1 MSFVPEFMQ
10 SYVDSARKVQE
21 NWIKSFESV
30 TENAGKKVKLP
41 AISEMDPEKGVDEFF
56 DRWIKAIETQR
67 AMTKKVVGFQVEA
80 TKSAVS
86 KAEAVGGKG
95 REQAAGLLAGA
106 KGDGEGVA
114 AKLEEQ
120 MHQVAETMNEQLRAA
135 KEAVSE
141 LTGVGRNKGEVIAGE
156 LADDGEK
163 AAEKAEEVAHD
174 SAEAAE
180 NAAENSGDQHQ
191 G

>member
-10 SYVDSARKVQE
+10 QYVDSARKVQE

-30 TENAGKKVKLP
+30 TENAGKRVKLP
-41 AISEMDPEKGVDEFF
+41 SFSEMDPEKGVDEFF

-86 KAEAVGGKG
+86 KAEELGGKG
-95 REQAAGLLAGA
+95 KEQAANLLAGA

-120 MHQVAETMNEQLRAA
+120 MHQVAETLNEQLKAA
-135 KEAVSE
+135 REAVSD
-141 LTGVGRNKGEVIAGE
+141 LAGRAKVKGEVIEGE
-156 LADDGEK
+156 LADTVDE
-163 AAEKAEEVAHD
+163 AAEKAADVAD
-174 SAEAAE
+174 DAQEKVDA
-180 NAAENSGDQHQ
+180 
-191 G
+191 

>member
-21 NWIKSFESV
+21 NWIKSFESI
-30 TENAGKKVKLP
+30 TENAGKKVKFP
-41 AISEMDPEKGVDEFF
+41 AFSEMEPEKGVDEFF
-56 DRWIKAIETQR
+56 DRWVKAIETQR

-80 TKSAVS
+80 TKSAVT
-86 KAEAVGGKG
+86 KAEAMGEKGK
-95 REQAAGLLAGA
+95 EQASNLFAGA

-135 KEAVSE
+135 REAVAD
-141 LTGVGRNKGEVIAGE
+141 LTGKARAKGEVIEGE
-156 LADDGEK
+156 LADTADD
-163 AAEKAEEVAHD
+163 AEKKIE
-174 SAEAAE
+174 
-180 NAAENSGDQHQ
+180 G
-191 G
+191 